1 MPNFAK
7 LPTWADKKHI
17 HAVVETPRGSHCK
30 LEFDPKHRAFTLA
43 KPLLAGL
50 TYPYDWGLILSTQAE
65 DGDPLDVLVIHDAA
79 TYPGLL
85 LRCKPIGVLEVL
97 QTSKDGRKGT
107 TEFSRCLTGHH
118 LRESCRTSGVFQHA
132 QLRSWRNFLKLPMR
146 LKIKTGFFGLAR
158 SKASDQNDRT
168 TFALE
173 ISSTYLRPSPGAAIV
188 PRKSNG
194 FNLPPI
200 KELACGKPSA
210 KSLRAVNSDQII
222 RRRNVAGQRS
232 DRDG

>member
-1 MPNFAK
+1 MFDAEFREATN
-7 LPTWADKKHI
+7 LGRQ
-17 HAVVETPRGSHCK
+17 ETYSRGGGDPSRK
-30 LEFDPKHRAFTLA
+30 SLQTRIRPKHRAFTLA

-146 LKIKTGFFGLAR
+146 LKIRNWIFWVGAVQSKR
-158 SKASDQNDRT
+158 SKRSNDFRVRNQQHVFKAFT
-168 TFALE
+168 
-173 ISSTYLRPSPGAAIV
+173 
-188 PRKSNG
+188 
-194 FNLPPI
+194 
-200 KELACGKPSA
+200 
-210 KSLRAVNSDQII
+210 
-222 RRRNVAGQRS
+222 RRGDCTAEVEWV
-232 DRDG
+232 